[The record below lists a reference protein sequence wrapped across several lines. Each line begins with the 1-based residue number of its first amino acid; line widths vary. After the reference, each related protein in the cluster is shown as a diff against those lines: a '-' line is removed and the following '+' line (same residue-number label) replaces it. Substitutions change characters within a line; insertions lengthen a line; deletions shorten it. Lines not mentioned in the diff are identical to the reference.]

1 MSGLPQKRV
10 TVLCSKCNAV
20 KVETA
25 VNRAKFAVCR
35 VCKAKAEHARYVRRY
50 TVEVGYSPR
59 VCRVC
64 CEPFVRGLC
73 GCKE

>member
-10 TVLCSKCNAV
+10 TVPCNSCHAV

-25 VNRAKFAVCR
+25 ANHAWNAT
-35 VCKAKAEHARYVRRY
+35 CKSCQSKRDHARYVRRY

-64 CEPFVRGLC
+64 GRKFVRGLC

>member
-1 MSGLPQKRV
+1 MSGLPQKRT
-10 TVLCSKCNAV
+10 TVLCNQCHAV

-25 VNRAKFAVCR
+25 VNRAKFATCDD
-35 VCKAKAEHARYVRRY
+35 CKRRRDHARYVRRY
-50 TVEVGYSPR
+50 TVEVGYSSR

-64 CEPFVRGLC
+64 CKQFERGLC

>member
-1 MSGLPQKRV
+1 MLGLPQKRV
-10 TVLCSKCNAV
+10 TVPCNQCHAV

-25 VNRAKFAVCR
+25 VNRAKFATCDD
-35 VCKAKAEHARYVRRY
+35 CKRKRDHARYVRRY
-50 TVEVGYSPR
+50 TENVGYSPR

-64 CEPFVRGLC
+64 GRKFVRGLC